1 MTPTLN
7 WFRSSYSSNDGP
19 ECVEA
24 ALSLTGAAM
33 HIRDSKDTSR
43 PHLTFTGVSWAA
55 FVHTVA
61 TADRPA

>member
-7 WFRSSYSSNDGP
+7 WSKSSYSSNDGP

-33 HIRDSKDTSR
+33 HIRDSKDTTR
-43 PHLTFTGVSWAA
+43 PHLTFTGASWTA
-55 FVHTVA
+55 FLGAVRDET
-61 TADRPA
+61 

>member
-7 WFRSSYSSNDGP
+7 WSKSSYSSNDGP

-33 HIRDSKDTSR
+33 HVRDSKDTTR
-43 PHLTFTGVSWAA
+43 PHLTFADASWTT
-55 FVHTVA
+55 FVHTIT
-61 TADRPA
+61 TAVRPA